1 MSSWPTS
8 SSLRKCQRLKSNFL
22 PVLTRRPFRT
32 GYTHMREMHMELF
45 GQDILGRTDKDWGLD
60 EEGEINGSY
69 RPCGFP
75 GVGHRSL
82 IGIVNG
88 ADRVSRSSGSPPV
101 ASRPSAFI
109 SSS

>member
-1 MSSWPTS
+1 MSFSWEMVVSSWPTS

-22 PVLTRRPFRT
+22 PVLTRRLFRT

-60 EEGEINGSY
+60 QESETSGSY

-75 GVGHRSL
+75 GVGHRYWYTKL
-82 IGIVNG
+82 LPELNTNNLGFRYKV
-88 ADRVSRSSGSPPV
+88 
-101 ASRPSAFI
+101 
-109 SSS
+109 